1 MTSVIRPFTRSTPE
15 QQTREE
21 LAGMRKRLRRALT
34 GNDYRDAMEP
44 LFITDAYDCYV
55 DALVEQLDA
64 ETVRR
69 ENLEW
74 KVSQLA
80 ETLRRL
86 DDSSEEN

>member
-1 MTSVIRPFTRSTPE
+1 MTSVIRPLTRTSD
-15 QQTREE
+15 QQKREE
-21 LAGMRKRLRRALT
+21 LAGMRKRLRQALT
-34 GNDYRDAMEP
+34 NNDYRNIP
-44 LFITDAYDCYV
+44 DAYDCYV